1 MLTVPVQLTKA
12 VTKTVIPPI
21 LKNDSGKDSD
31 YDSIDDSDKDSDN
44 DNDSDK
50 DSYSDIASDNIL
62 NFFQLQHLAILQGS
76 QWNRLFQH
84 WWVPCQFSNLI
95 EK

>member
-12 VTKTVIPPI
+12 VAKTVIPPI

-31 YDSIDDSDKDSDN
+31 YDSI
-44 DNDSDK
+44 NDSDK

-84 WWVPCQFSNLI
+84 W
-95 EK
+95 